1 MKYKVGDK
9 VKIRKDLQEGK
20 RYDMQNEIK
29 TSNST
34 TSYMCSLG
42 GRTMTIKSVNYGQY
56 QLLEDIESKN
66 WTDGMFE
73 CSYYNQVP
81 IVNSP
86 QNIERVTFNNPATII
101 HFTDGTKT
109 IVKATENDKYN
120 PTVGF
125 LYAYF
130 EKMSGMSKTQCGKFF
145 DSLEE
150 EYAEQLER
158 KMKKRNKKNK

>member
-1 MKYKVGDK
+1 MNNVQEFKCVKAYKDWLTKGKLYRVEDGEIMFDCGKLYDIFK
-9 VKIRKDLQEGK
+9 VNGEFKTIDGESLKNFLVELKNENKKRK
-20 RYDMQNEIK
+20 
-29 TSNST
+29 T
-34 TSYMCSLG
+34 TP
-42 GRTMTIKSVNYGQY
+42 
-56 QLLEDIESKN
+56 
-66 WTDGMFE
+66 F
-73 CSYYNQVP
+73 
-81 IVNSP
+81 
-86 QNIERVTFNNPATII
+86 NIERVTFNNPATII
-101 HFTDGTKT
+101 HFADGTKT

-145 DSLEE
+145 DNLEE